1 MSLHELTLRTG
12 NRTELLDIT
21 DSLAKVVR
29 DSKVRSGL
37 LTVFVPHT
45 TAAVTINENADP
57 SVQQDILQELNR
69 LIPLQGPYRHTEG
82 NSAAHVKSSLVN
94 PSQMIFI
101 EDGKLALGTW
111 QGVYF
116 CEFDGP
122 RTRKIWVKI
131 IPD

>member
-12 NRTELLDIT
+12 NRMELLDIT

-69 LIPLQGPYRHTEG
+69 LIPFQGPYRHTEG

-94 PSQMIFI
+94 PSQMILI

>member
-1 MSLHELTLRTG
+1 MSMHELTLRTG
-12 NRTELLDIT
+12 NRTELLDVT
-21 DSLAKVVR
+21 DSLAKLVR

-37 LTVFVPHT
+37 LTVFIPHT

-69 LIPLQGPYRHTEG
+69 LIPFQGPYRHTEG

-94 PSQMIFI
+94 PSQVILI

-122 RTRKIWVKI
+122 RTRKIWIKI